1 MTEVKSVRLVG
12 YDAVIGKQV
21 FALPN
26 YPLTHSINSGFPTL
40 GVEATV
46 LIVEDIHWR
55 IVSVSAEDATD
66 SLRVSVKKEQGD
78 HFDRRFSL

>member
-1 MTEVKSVRLVG
+1 MVG
-12 YDAVIGKQV
+12 YDAATGKQV

-26 YPLTHSINSGFPTL
+26 YPLTHSINVGFPTL

-46 LIVEDIHWR
+46 LIVEDIRWR
-55 IVSVSAEDATD
+55 VVGVSVEDASN

-78 HFDRRFSL
+78 HFDRRSSL